1 MSKTPDSDP
10 INNLFVRKNADQN
23 IDVTEL
29 GRELGVA
36 FTPKPLY
43 RSIRPPII
51 LPDYEVDDITFTV
64 KHTDEEIN
72 EMCQLILRQTDL
84 TLEVIKDKLIE
95 YDYNTTDV
103 IKEYMG
109 IKPKKKREIKS
120 IHQEIYRQMRLKLD
134 AATKDFNDKQYEKI
148 KKEWEED
155 EKNEKK

>member
-1 MSKTPDSDP
+1 MSKIPD
-10 INNLFVRKNADQN
+10 NNPVDDF
-23 IDVTEL
+23 
-29 GRELGVA
+29 
-36 FTPKPLY
+36 
-43 RSIRPPII
+43 S
-51 LPDYEVDDITFTV
+51 DDITFTL

-84 TLEVIKDKLIE
+84 TLEVVKDKLIE

-103 IKEYMG
+103 IREYMG
-109 IKPKKKREIKS
+109 IKPKKTREIKS

-155 EKNEKK
+155 EKQ